1 MTLVLES
8 IITFL
13 NYMCSVLKIYKNTE
27 RHNERKKSTLVPL
40 VNIIQYMLFVK
51 LVVMVISLVDYLL
64 HVTKYIVNIFPYHG
78 IVGKNGK
85 FTLF

>member
-1 MTLVLES
+1 M
-8 IITFL
+8 FL
-13 NYMCSVLKIYKNTE
+13 NYMCSVLKTCKNTE

-51 LVVMVISLVDYLL
+51 LVVMEISLVDYFL
-64 HVTKYIVNIFPYHG
+64 HITKYIVNIFPYHG